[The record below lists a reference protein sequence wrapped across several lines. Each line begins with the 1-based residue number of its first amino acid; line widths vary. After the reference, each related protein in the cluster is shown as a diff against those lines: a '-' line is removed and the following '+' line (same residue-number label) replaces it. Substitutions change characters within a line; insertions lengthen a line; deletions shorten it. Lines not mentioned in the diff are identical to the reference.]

1 MELIIHGV
9 EKDPSHGIILK
20 ITYDEEF
27 KKALEKKLKTTFAT
41 PREIQQYIM
50 QSLDHSIDFDNL

>member
-9 EKDPSHGIILK
+9 ERDPAYGIVLK
-20 ITYDEEF
+20 VTYDDEF

-41 PREIQQYIM
+41 PREIQQYII
-50 QSLDHSIDFDNL
+50 QSLDRSIDFDNL